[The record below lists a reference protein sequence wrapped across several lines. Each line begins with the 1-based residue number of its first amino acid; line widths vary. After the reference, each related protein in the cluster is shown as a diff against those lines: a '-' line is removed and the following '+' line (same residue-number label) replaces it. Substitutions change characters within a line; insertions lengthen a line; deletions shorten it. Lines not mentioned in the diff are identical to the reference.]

1 MPEVGVMF
9 WKKKNFTHTCKF
21 PGALELYRRLWHA
34 HTPGNSQ
41 VTWKFTGPEKI
52 QGTWNFSGPLDY
64 FRSPGNFQGAPN
76 FTLDEQCH
84 VNSTF
89 LILSSTNYNLHMCE
103 GYICRGLQNKLW
115 ISKEN
120 VTSRPSV
127 TIAFNA

>member
-1 MPEVGVMF
+1 MTGPLTGVGASKKSLINGKGSCSLNENGLPEVGVMF

-34 HTPGNSQ
+34 HTPGKSQ

-76 FTLDEQCH
+76 FTLDEQCE
-84 VNSTF
+84 VA
-89 LILSSTNYNLHMCE
+89 E
-103 GYICRGLQNKLW
+103 ANKH
-115 ISKEN
+115 
-120 VTSRPSV
+120 
-127 TIAFNA
+127 

>member
-1 MPEVGVMF
+1 MF

-76 FTLDEQCH
+76 FTLDEQWT
-84 VNSTF
+84 N
-89 LILSSTNYNLHMCE
+89 LAALSSYVC
-103 GYICRGLQNKLW
+103 GRGLNKVKKTRGPKTHNLFR
-115 ISKEN
+115 ILFIYI
-120 VTSRPSV
+120 VQ
-127 TIAFNA
+127 

>member
-1 MPEVGVMF
+1 MVGVMF

-34 HTPGNSQ
+34 HTPGKSQ

-76 FTLDEQCH
+76 FTLDEQCPH
-84 VNSTF
+84 THETKF
-89 LILSSTNYNLHMCE
+89 LFYFVES
-103 GYICRGLQNKLW
+103 
-115 ISKEN
+115 
-120 VTSRPSV
+120 
-127 TIAFNA
+127 

>member
-1 MPEVGVMF
+1 MTGPLTGVGGSKKMFDQRKSLINSLNENGLPEVGVMF

-76 FTLDEQCH
+76 FTLDEQ
-84 VNSTF
+84 
-89 LILSSTNYNLHMCE
+89 Y
-103 GYICRGLQNKLW
+103 
-115 ISKEN
+115 
-120 VTSRPSV
+120 
-127 TIAFNA
+127 